1 MKHKRKQARTKLEE
15 ATLDEYNYLI
25 SKAMLS
31 DRQKAILDYSLG
43 EKRLFN
49 YQIADKLDISPETVR
64 DELRKIYDKIIK
76 ISENENLDEKEQL
89 SQIIK
94 SLYEKILVIDADSRK
109 YTAIKVPS
117 NEQTIYDNIDNYFSW
132 FLSSESMYPEDIE
145 KIKDFFNDMQ
155 HKTVIYRR
163 KIDDKYFRVIME
175 MIPAENGY
183 MLFVRNIDDIYNKE
197 LQLVQK

>member
-64 DELRKIYDKIIK
+64 DELRKIYDKIIR
-76 ISENENLDEKEQL
+76 ISENENFDEKEQL

-132 FLSSESMYPEDIE
+132 FLSSESMHPEDIE

>member
-43 EKRLFN
+43 EERLFN

-64 DELRKIYDKIIK
+64 DELGKIYDKIIR
-76 ISENENLDEKEQL
+76 ISENERFNEKEQL

-117 NEQTIYDNIDNYFSW
+117 NEQVYDNIDNYFSW
-132 FLSSESMYPEDIE
+132 FLHSESMHPEDIE
-145 KIKDFFNDMQ
+145 KIKDFFDDMQ